1 MNKKIFY
8 RGNISLKETNQPF
21 LVTLNPN
28 GEMNSVIF
36 DSDLKPNQ
44 IEALFSKIT
53 KVFKIFIDTS
63 INPTIVNGN
72 SEFAV
77 SSHGLRYTVKFNN
90 GNLNVIP
97 TTHTQEAFHELA
109 SCISKCIKIF
119 EIK

>member
-28 GEMNSVIF
+28 GEMNSMIF
-36 DSDLKPNQ
+36 DSALKPNQ

-53 KVFKIFIDTS
+53 KILKIFIDVS
-63 INPTIVNGN
+63 INPTILNGY
-72 SEFAV
+72 SEFDIE
-77 SSHGLRYTVKFNN
+77 SNGISYNVKFKK
-90 GNLNVIP
+90 GKMNVTP
-97 TTHTQEAFHELA
+97 ETNSPEAFHELA